1 MTFVSSHHGCGTPWG
16 VTEMGGGH
24 PGESIFGHLDLLNLN
39 CLEANC
45 LIV

>member
-16 VTEMGGGH
+16 VTEMGGRY
-24 PGESIFGHLDLLNLN
+24 PGESIFGYLDLLNLN
-39 CLEANC
+39 CLEAKC